1 MVKPATRK
9 SGEFGKEDFG
19 FTDPEF
25 QAPEDLDSIRSR
37 IRSVSSEGEEPDT
50 DLLPAF
56 IDLDSTDEEEET
68 EEEAEV
74 ETASDE
80 YDEEGTPA
88 WEGLH
93 PAEIAARTRID
104 PDYRGPIG
112 GSDEQILRDLRR
124 LVFSVPLL
132 PQKDVHKLF
141 LEIDAAVF
149 PMVYAILELS
159 KVYLESLFQVVVK
172 VAAGN
177 TYGKNIYEREDLSDV
192 EKETAK
198 QQSRGTFKD
207 HEIRF
212 LKNSYDT
219 FRLFAES
226 GPKKRPLVTEIHNAV
241 GKCAFIRGVY
251 EDILRDFVE
260 KTTYYEELHWVALE
274 AKISGRSDEH
284 HRIVEVIRDLDKKLF
299 FQRSAF
305 AVARDAAKVY
315 AEYTKKRSI
324 IIEPY
329 LRTVYSA
336 ARSTARNAHQ
346 MLDNFQ
352 NGSLGLMRAVSCYS
366 TIRSASFASVAKWW
380 IKQMIL
386 LSIKEDAN
394 FVKLPVST
402 WQAYTQLEKA
412 KAKVGADDE
421 NIDKIA
427 QAAKM
432 SVKKAKSVYHTIRIA
447 QVYSLNRTY
456 DSEEKLT
463 LEDIMTDEDKIGHE
477 GEDFTALLIE
487 YCDKANLTTQELQV
501 LALRHGM
508 LDLVPNRDLDVR
520 VRTIEALTQNLA
532 ALGFNFKV
540 VEPT

>member
-1 MVKPATRK
+1 MVRPSTRKPA
-9 SGEFGKEDFG
+9 EFSKEDFG
-19 FTDPEF
+19 FTDSAEF
-25 QAPEDLDSIRSR
+25 QGSDDLDAIRSR
-37 IRSVSSEGEEPDT
+37 MRSASSDSDETP

-56 IDLDSTDEEEET
+56 IELDSADEDEEEDET
-68 EEEAEV
+68 QAV
-74 ETASDE
+74 SLDE
-80 YDEEGTPA
+80 SEDEIDESPV

-104 PDYRGPIG
+104 PEYRGPIG

-132 PQKDVHKLF
+132 PQKEVHRLF
-141 LEIDAAVF
+141 LEIDTAVF

-159 KVYLESLFQVVVK
+159 EVYLETVFQVVVK

-177 TYGKNIYEREDLSDV
+177 TYGKNIYEREDLSEE
-192 EKETAK
+192 EKESAK
-198 QQSRGTFKD
+198 VQSRGTFKD
-207 HEIRF
+207 HEVRF
-212 LKNSYDT
+212 LRNSYDT

-226 GPKKRPLVTEIHNAV
+226 GPKNRPNVHEIHEAV
-241 GKCAFIRGVY
+241 KKCAFIRGVY

-260 KTTYYEELHWVALE
+260 KTVYYDELHWVALE
-274 AKISGRSDEH
+274 AKLAGRTDEH
-284 HRIVEVIRDLDKKLF
+284 HRIVEVIRDLDKKLLF
-299 FQRSAF
+299 SRSAF

-315 AEYTKKRSI
+315 SEYTKKRSV

-412 KAKVGADDE
+412 KSKIGADDE

-427 QAAKM
+427 TAAKM
-432 SVKKAKSVYHTIRIA
+432 SIKKAKSVYHTIRIA

-463 LEDIMTDEDKIGHE
+463 LEDIMTDEDKIGNE

-487 YCDKANLTTQELQV
+487 YCDKADLTNQELQV

-508 LDLVPNRDLDVR
+508 LDLVPNRDIDIKT
-520 VRTIEALTQNLA
+520 RTAEALTQNLA
-532 ALGFNFKV
+532 ALGFNFKSLA
-540 VEPT
+540 E

>member
-1 MVKPATRK
+1 MVKPSTRK

-19 FTDPEF
+19 FSETDF
-25 QAPEDLDSIRSR
+25 QSPDDLDTIRNR
-37 IRSVSSEGEEPDT
+37 IRSVAIDGEDSS
-50 DLLPAF
+50 DLLPAY
-56 IDLDSTDEEEET
+56 IELDSTDDDDELEEKVVISIDEADET
-68 EEEAEV
+68 DEEAEPP
-74 ETASDE
+74 T
-80 YDEEGTPA
+80 

-104 PDYRGPIG
+104 PEYRGPVG

-132 PQKDVHKLF
+132 PQKEVHRLF

-159 KVYLESLFQVVVK
+159 EVYLESLYQVVVK

-177 TYGKNIYEREDLSDV
+177 TYGKNIYEREDLSED
-192 EKETAK
+192 EKENAK

-207 HEIRF
+207 HEVRF
-212 LKNSYDT
+212 LRNSYDT

-226 GPKKRPLVTEIHNAV
+226 GPKKKPSVREIDEAV
-241 GKCAFIRGVY
+241 KKCAFIRGVY

-260 KTTYYEELHWVALE
+260 KTAYYEELHWVALN
-274 AKISGRSDEH
+274 AKLAGRADEH
-284 HRIVEVIRDLDKKLF
+284 HRLVELIRELDKKLL

-305 AVARDAAKVY
+305 AVARDAAKVH
-315 AEYTKKRSI
+315 ADYTRKRAI

-412 KAKVGADDE
+412 KAKIGADDE

-427 QAAKM
+427 TAAKM
-432 SVKKAKSVYHTIRIA
+432 SIKKAKSVYHTIRIA

-463 LEDIMTDEDKIGHE
+463 LEDIMTDEDKIGNE
-477 GEDFTALLIE
+477 GEDFTALLVE
-487 YCDKANLTTQELQV
+487 YCDKADLTHQELQV

-508 LDLVPNRDLDVR
+508 LDLVPNREIDLKT
-520 VRTIEALTQNLA
+520 RTTEALTQNLA
-532 ALGFNFKV
+532 ALGFNFKAV
-540 VEPT
+540 T